1 MSNALDDLVADVD
14 RLVSE
19 MGSNLPSDETSRSWY
34 AAISA
39 QFLAFNRRLRE
50 AIKEERTTT
59 SNTGTSRRGRDGMF
73 DIFGGAMD
81 KLAEIREVLKDE
93 LKEEA
98 LKLQALELVER
109 VAETPDEKLKDFE
122 LDIKR
127 KLLRLA
133 HKKRKSGCS
142 CPACRAIF
150 GEGDARPVAQNP
162 CGTCVSEEEGKDI
175 SDKEETPQ
183 VEKVKEPLALAVE
196 GDMVVDAICRGIC
209 NVRELTI
216 GERHGFLT
224 RLLSEIRRSWEIIK
238 MEAQKSK
245 KTYKRS

>member
-1 MSNALDDLVADVD
+1 MNHALMDDLA
-14 RLVSE
+14 
-19 MGSNLPSDETSRSWY
+19 
-34 AAISA
+34 
-39 QFLAFNRRLRE
+39 
-50 AIKEERTTT
+50 K
-59 SNTGTSRRGRDGMF
+59 
-73 DIFGGAMD
+73 
-81 KLAEIREVLKDE
+81 IREVLKDE

-175 SDKEETPQ
+175 SDKEEAPQ
-183 VEKVKEPLALAVE
+183 MERVKKPLAHVV
-196 GDMVVDAICRGIC
+196 GDMVVDAICDGIS
-209 NVRELTI
+209 NYLYSNYSKNFAELND
-216 GERHGFLT
+216 
-224 RLLSEIRRSWEIIK
+224 IIK
-238 MEAQKSK
+238 YIKVVWANK
-245 KTYKRS
+245 KEEEKK

>member
-1 MSNALDDLVADVD
+1 MSNALDDLVSDVD

-81 KLAEIREVLKDE
+81 NLAEIREVLKDE

-142 CPACRAIF
+142 CPSCQALF
-150 GEGDARPVAQNP
+150 GEGDASPRCTKP
-162 CGTCVSEEEGKDI
+162 CGVCVSDGDGKEI
-175 SDKEETPQ
+175 SDKEETLQ
-183 VEKVKEPLALAVE
+183 VEKVKKPLAHVV
-196 GDMVVDAICRGIC
+196 GDMVVNAI
-209 NVRELTI
+209 
-216 GERHGFLT
+216 
-224 RLLSEIRRSWEIIK
+224 SEGIRRYLSHSWISRTNRLEIKHAIEHIRQEWEHKK
-238 MEAQKSK
+238 MEDGK
-245 KTYKRS
+245 